1 MKKLLFAGLLL
12 LSALSHSAFSNDER
26 LMTVQ
31 HLSGAA
37 SYFKITM
44 TDDGLLSGSYPGWCA
59 DWASLIEDAT
69 YETKFYSSYS
79 TQLPEGLIAHPENLD
94 EVNWIANQNFVG
106 KNAGGSL
113 GIYTSGDVQIA
124 IWTLLDN
131 YFETSTVGPFS
142 QERVD
147 KIVSL
152 AQTFGND
159 FYPTCKEEVV
169 IILDP
174 GTPQSVLIEVKRSH
188 FYKCVIPEGDVK

>member
-152 AQTFGND
+152 AQTLGKD

>member
-1 MKKLLFAGLLL
+1 MKNLLFAWFLGLFI
-12 LSALSHSAFSNDER
+12 LSAPTFANEQRTMS
-26 LMTVQ
+26 VQ
-31 HLSGAA
+31 HLSGAS
-37 SYFKITM
+37 SYFKINVL
-44 TDDGLLSGSYPGWCA
+44 DEGLLTGVYPGWCA

-79 TQLPEGLIAHPENLD
+79 LNLPEGLIAYPENLD
-94 EVNWIANQNFVG
+94 EVNWLINQNFVG

-113 GIYTSGDVQIA
+113 GVYTSGDVQIA

-131 YFETSTVGPFS
+131 YFETSTVGTFS
-142 QERVD
+142 QARVD

-152 AQTFGND
+152 AKTLGKD

-174 GTPQSVLIEVKRSH
+174 GTPQSVLIEVKRNR
-188 FYKCVIPEGDVK
+188 FYKCVIPEGDV

>member
-1 MKKLLFAGLLL
+1 MKRLLFAGLLL
-12 LSALSHSAFSNDER
+12 LSTLSHSAFSNDER
-26 LMTVQ
+26 SMTVQ
-31 HLSGAA
+31 HLTGAT

-44 TDDGLLSGSYPGWCA
+44 MDDGLLSGSYAGWCA

-79 TQLPEGLIAHPENLD
+79 PQLPEDLIAHPENLD
-94 EVNWIANQNFVG
+94 EVNWLINQNFVG
-106 KNAGGSL
+106 KNAGDSL
-113 GIYTSGDVQIA
+113 GTYTSGDVQLA

-131 YFETSTVGPFS
+131 YFETSTVGSFS
-142 QERVD
+142 QGRVD

-152 AQTFGND
+152 AQTLGKD

>member
-1 MKKLLFAGLLL
+1 MKKLLFAGLLGL
-12 LSALSHSAFSNDER
+12 FILSAPSFANEQRTMS
-26 LMTVQ
+26 VQ
-31 HLSGAA
+31 HLTGAS
-37 SYFKITM
+37 SYFKINVL
-44 TDDGLLSGSYPGWCA
+44 DEGLLTGMYPGWCA

-69 YETKFYSSYS
+69 YDTKFYSSYS
-79 TQLPEGLIAHPENLD
+79 THLPEGLIAHPENLD
-94 EVNWIANQNFVG
+94 EVNWIVNQNFVG
-106 KNAGGSL
+106 KNAGGGL
-113 GIYTSGDVQIA
+113 GVYTSGDVQVA

-142 QERVD
+142 ETRVD

-152 AQTFGND
+152 AQTLGKD

-174 GTPQSVLIEVKRSH
+174 GTPQSVLIEVKRNR

>member
-44 TDDGLLSGSYPGWCA
+44 KDDGLLSGSYPGWCA

-79 TQLPEGLIAHPENLD
+79 IQLPEGLIAHPENLD
-94 EVNWIANQNFVG
+94 EVNWLINQNFVG
-106 KNAGGSL
+106 KNAGDLL
-113 GIYTSGDVQIA
+113 GTYTSGDVQLA

-131 YFETSTVGPFS
+131 YFETSTVGSFS
-142 QERVD
+142 QARVD

-152 AQTFGND
+152 AQTLGKD
-159 FYPTCKEEVV
+159 FYPTCKEDVV

>member
-44 TDDGLLSGSYPGWCA
+44 KDDGLLSGSYPGWCA

-94 EVNWIANQNFVG
+94 EVNWLINQNFVG
-106 KNAGGSL
+106 KNAGDLL
-113 GIYTSGDVQIA
+113 GTYTSGDVQLA

-131 YFETSTVGPFS
+131 YFETSTVGSFS
-142 QERVD
+142 QARVD

-152 AQTFGND
+152 AQTLGKD
-159 FYPTCKEEVV
+159 FYPTCKEDVV